1 MRVPFRAVA
10 GLDDVIAWHDELGAR
25 SLIFDVEPLVALW
38 DTDEQALRIGV
49 ETVVDR
55 LSSVDGVEAVCFA
68 TNSTRHLHLDSHK
81 GMAVSYIAG
90 ARKPLSLDHYR
101 HLPRP
106 GMVVGDQVAT
116 DGLLARRL
124 GFAFAHV
131 QYTAFPPPL
140 GPRMMRQLGRPLRP
154 RLFS

>member
-1 MRVPFRAVA
+1 MCWSWFMRVPFRAVA

-25 SLIFDVEPLVALW
+25 SLIFDVELLVALW

-55 LSSVDGVEAVCFA
+55 RSS
-68 TNSTRHLHLDSHK
+68 
-81 GMAVSYIAG
+81 
-90 ARKPLSLDHYR
+90 
-101 HLPRP
+101 
-106 GMVVGDQVAT
+106 GDQVAT

-131 QYTAFPPPL
+131 KYDAFPPPL
-140 GPRMMRQLGRPLRP
+140 GPG
-154 RLFS
+154 